1 MFLLFPSRRCAN
13 DALIFRLSTAHFLA
27 RLGAVHGRPDAT
39 LDPATLHL
47 FESYAWPGNVREL
60 KNAIEHGLIFGK
72 SQALGPTDF
81 PKIIH
86 AASHDAGPSG
96 PLRSLEDLERDAIK
110 ATLEAT
116 RYKIGRAAE
125 ILGISRKTLLE
136 KRKKYHLLEYLIP
149 EVCHP
154 VILRNEGRSEGSQ
167 RKMLGNVS
175 HMKLRLLMLG
185 KTRREEARALL
196 DDYTARIRHYAD
208 VEVTELRDAGPAA
221 LRKLK
226 LDSSATI
233 VLLDAAGKQFT
244 SQQFAKWLGDLRDR
258 GTRELVF
265 LCGDAEGF
273 PADLRAAAK
282 QKISLSTLTM
292 PHEFARVVLAEQI
305 YRAFAILAG
314 HPYPK

>member
-1 MFLLFPSRRCAN
+1 MKIR
-13 DALIFRLSTAHFLA
+13 LI
-27 RLGAVHGRPDAT
+27 
-39 LDPATLHL
+39 
-47 FESYAWPGNVREL
+47 
-60 KNAIEHGLIFGK
+60 
-72 SQALGPTDF
+72 
-81 PKIIH
+81 
-86 AASHDAGPSG
+86 
-96 PLRSLEDLERDAIK
+96 
-110 ATLEAT
+110 
-116 RYKIGRAAE
+116 
-125 ILGISRKTLLE
+125 
-136 KRKKYHLLEYLIP
+136 
-149 EVCHP
+149 
-154 VILRNEGRSEGSQ
+154 
-167 RKMLGNVS
+167 
-175 HMKLRLLMLG
+175 MLG
-185 KTRREEARALL
+185 KTRREEARTLV

-208 VEVTELRDAGPAA
+208 SKSPLRDAGPAA

-273 PADLRAAAK
+273 PADLRAAGK